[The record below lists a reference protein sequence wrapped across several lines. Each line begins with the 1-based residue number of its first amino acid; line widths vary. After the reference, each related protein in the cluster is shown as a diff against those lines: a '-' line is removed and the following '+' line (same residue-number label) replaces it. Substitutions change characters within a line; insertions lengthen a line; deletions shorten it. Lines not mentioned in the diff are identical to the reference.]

1 MLAWAGAMGVQG
13 RARWGV
19 VAQQK
24 DSIPSCV
31 STTFSSPQSHLE
43 NKQETV
49 GAVKVYM
56 VSAQLW

>member
-1 MLAWAGAMGVQG
+1 MG
-13 RARWGV
+13 RAKWGV
-19 VAQQK
+19 VAQQE

-49 GAVKVYM
+49 GAVKGYM

>member
-1 MLAWAGAMGVQG
+1 MLAWAGAVGVQG
-13 RARWGV
+13 RAGRGV
-19 VAQQK
+19 VAQQE

-43 NKQETV
+43 NKQKTL
-49 GAVKVYM
+49 GAGKVYM